1 MLRKILAILLVFVVA
16 GWAFTGC
23 KDKDEEPKTMKE
35 YRQEAAKTIT
45 KENAEKELE
54 KIQQEIEAEAETQ

>member
-1 MLRKILAILLVFVVA
+1 MLRKILAILLVCVLA

-23 KDKDEEPKTMKE
+23 KDKDEEPKTME
-35 YRQEAAKTIT
+35 AYRQEAEKTIT

-54 KIQQEIEAEAETQ
+54 KLQQEIEAEAE

>member
-1 MLRKILAILLVFVVA
+1 MLRKLLAILLVFVVA

-35 YRQEAAKTIT
+35 YRQEAAETIN
-45 KENAEKELE
+45 KENVEEELE
-54 KIQQEIEAEAETQ
+54 KEIKAIEAEAE

>member
-1 MLRKILAILLVFVVA
+1 MLRKILAILLVFVVS

-35 YRQEAAKTIT
+35 YRQEAEKTIT

-54 KIQQEIEAEAETQ
+54 KEIKAIEAEAAEQ